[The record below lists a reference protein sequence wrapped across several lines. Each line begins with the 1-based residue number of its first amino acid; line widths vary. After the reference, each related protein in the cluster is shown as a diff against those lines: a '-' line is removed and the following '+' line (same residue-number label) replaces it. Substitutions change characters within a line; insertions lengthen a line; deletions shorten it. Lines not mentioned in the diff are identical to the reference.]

1 MQTFKHNFMKHML
14 FMAILPIC
22 LICGC
27 TEMYD
32 DSEVKQSIAGLESRV
47 SALETVLNAYKG
59 GTLIKSVTTVV
70 GGCSIVFTDGTSVQI
85 VNGKDGK
92 DGKDGNDGKDGKDGD
107 TYIAEIWNEDKEVTF
122 KLTDGR
128 TFSIAKYCPL
138 SIEFDSGDLLLMLPN
153 QSRKIQYA
161 ITSQTEKVEIEVL
174 SSADINSRVVP
185 DTENPHM
192 GYIYIKTGAAV
203 SELYSKVVVLVT
215 NGEQIIMRK
224 LLFTDEGIDVVND
237 TDKTVSSEAKDVK
250 LDFISSVPYEVCIP
264 EDAKSWITYEPTKAA
279 ERQSIIISVAKN
291 EGQFRTAEITVR
303 STDGKLSLT
312 FIITQAADMNYAE
325 GFDRPVLEDMYKSL
339 KGKKWK
345 YTSNWCT
352 ESPISSWGGVT
363 VDPITGRVVELYF
376 FEPDMSGDIPES
388 IGQLTELRKL
398 YIYCLSTTKI
408 PEGLG
413 KLTKLESLT
422 IGALWQSGKHI
433 SGSFPESILSLQ
445 SLKHL
450 DIHHHEITSIPSG
463 IIKLSGLEEL
473 ILNGNKLSGQIPEEI
488 CRLTKLRELDLSS
501 NNLSGKIP
509 SSIGAL
515 TNLEVL
521 NLGTND
527 MSGEIPVGIGNLRN
541 LRELNLG
548 GNKLSGNIP
557 AELSGLE
564 SLEHFALQDNKLTGN
579 IPYVG
584 YMRKLKYINLEQNG
598 LSGNIPAELSDL
610 PDLEFISLFS
620 NAMTG
625 EIPDGIANSGKL
637 RELRLNYNGFTGGLP
652 SSLLSHPE
660 SFELLWLD
668 HNELSGKI
676 PADFY
681 QTKWW
686 RNSWGCVTEGNSFDF
701 TDASFPG
708 PDLCFDVESLGDM
721 KFHIDEEYK
730 KNSYTILFQWAV
742 NCSHLDSAVEM
753 LVNIHNQYSDKGVK
767 IIGRTLWES
776 KTSSIFQMMP
786 WKSYFSQQLDYP
798 TYLAPTITVINN
810 DGMVVFSDLLQNR
823 ADLPD
828 VMARLV
834 AKGTS
839 AQ

>member
-1 MQTFKHNFMKHML
+1 
-14 FMAILPIC
+14 
-22 LICGC
+22 
-27 TEMYD
+27 MYD

-70 GGCSIVFTDGTSVQI
+70 GGYSIVFTDGTSVQI
-85 VNGKDGK
+85 VNGKDGEK
-92 DGKDGNDGKDGKDGD
+92 GDDGQDGKDGD
-107 TYIAEIWNEDKEVTF
+107 TYIAGIWNEDKEVTF
-122 KLTDGR
+122 ELTDGR
-128 TFSIAKYCPL
+128 MFSIAKYCPL

-153 QSRKIQYA
+153 QSRKIQYT

-185 DTENPHM
+185 DTENSRT
-192 GYIYIKTGAAV
+192 GYIYIKTGSSV
-203 SELYSKVVVLVT
+203 SKLYSKVVVLVT
-215 NGEQIIMRK
+215 NGEQIIMRR
-224 LLFTDEGIDVVND
+224 LLFTDDGIDVVSD

-303 STDGKLSLT
+303 SRDGKLSLT

-388 IGQLTELRKL
+388 IGKLTELRKL
-398 YIYCLSTTKI
+398 YFNCLSTTKI

-433 SGSFPESILSLQ
+433 SGSFPKPVLSLQ

-450 DIHHHEITSIPSG
+450 DLHHHEITSIPSE
-463 IIKLSGLEEL
+463 IVKLSGLEEL
-473 ILNGNKLSGQIPEEI
+473 MLNGNKLSGGIPEEI

-501 NNLSGKIP
+501 NNLSGEMP
-509 SSIGAL
+509 SGMGAL

-527 MSGEIPVGIGNLRN
+527 ISGKIPVGIGNLRN
-541 LRELNLG
+541 LRELNLY

-557 AELSGLE
+557 AELSFLE
-564 SLEHFALQDNKLTGN
+564 NLEHLALQDNKLTGT

-584 YMRKLKYINLEQNG
+584 YLRKLKYMNLEQNG

-610 PDLEFISLFS
+610 PDLEFLSFFR
-620 NAMTG
+620 NGMTG
-625 EIPDGIANSGKL
+625 EIPDGIASSGKL

-652 SSLLSHPE
+652 SSLLSHAGDFE
-660 SFELLWLD
+660 SLWLD
-668 HNELSGKI
+668 HNKLSGKI
-676 PADFY
+676 PAAFY

-686 RNSWGCVTEGNSFDF
+686 RNSWGCVTEGNLFDF

-708 PDLCFDVESLGDM
+708 PDLYFDVESVGDM
-721 KFHIDEEYK
+721 KFHISDEEYK
-730 KNSYTILFQWAV
+730 KNNYTILFQWAV
-742 NCSHLDSAVEM
+742 NCSHLDSAMEM
-753 LVNIHNQYSDKGVK
+753 LVDIHNKYSDKGVK

-776 KTSSIFQMMP
+776 RTSSMLQIMP

-798 TYLAPTITVINN
+798 TYLAPTITIINN

-828 VMARLV
+828 VMAKLV
-834 AKGTS
+834 AKDTS